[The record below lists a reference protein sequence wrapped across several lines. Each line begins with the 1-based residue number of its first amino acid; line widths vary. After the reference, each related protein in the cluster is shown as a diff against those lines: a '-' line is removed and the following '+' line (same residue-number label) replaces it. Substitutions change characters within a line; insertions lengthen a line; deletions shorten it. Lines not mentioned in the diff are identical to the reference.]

1 MKMMRIEDTI
11 LKNLIFNDEYTRK
24 SLPYL
29 KKEYFS
35 DHNDQFLFDEIET
48 YVNKFNVL
56 PTKEALI
63 IEVGNNAKLS
73 EDQFDDVSKKV
84 AQKIKDVGKQLVAIQ
99 MIVA

>member
-1 MKMMRIEDTI
+1 MMRIEDTI

-29 KKEYFS
+29 KTEYFS
-35 DHNDQFLFDEIET
+35 DHNDQFLFEEIEN

-73 EDQFDDVSKKV
+73 ENSTPLLPKV
-84 AQKIKDVGKQLVAIQ
+84 LVL
-99 MIVA
+99 